1 MDIFPATLLIS
12 LSFSTDTPVSPD
24 LEPWIPSLP
33 SDDLVGVTYVLEP
46 LDVELYIEGRGF
58 ESESE
63 IEESAVFCLLP
74 SIVALLYTLPLP
86 SPSLSL
92 SVLSERL
99 RIAVAVSVAAAVEL
113 EVGREVDDIDCLVRG
128 PGSLGAARGT
138 GRGGGRD
145 RGRRAEEGGLR
156 RGLDLGSVRETGV
169 GDDEFT
175 SSLSPPLSLSLS
187 PCVLPAILSFT
198 CCVID

>member
-1 MDIFPATLLIS
+1 M
-12 LSFSTDTPVSPD
+12 
-24 LEPWIPSLP
+24 
-33 SDDLVGVTYVLEP
+33 
-46 LDVELYIEGRGF
+46 ELYIEGRGF

-74 SIVALLYTLPLP
+74 STVALLYPLPLP
-86 SPSLSL
+86 SPSLS
-92 SVLSERL
+92 VLSERL
-99 RIAVAVSVAAAVEL
+99 IIAVAAVEV

-128 PGSLGAARGT
+128 PVSLGGARGT

-156 RGLDLGSVRETGV
+156 RGLVLGSVREKGV

-187 PCVLPAILSFT
+187 LSPCVLPAILSLT
-198 CCVID
+198 CCVIDCVDCVMLIILSHGFPSTKKSDAGGEKAIFVPVAFSRNCNLLRLDARDR